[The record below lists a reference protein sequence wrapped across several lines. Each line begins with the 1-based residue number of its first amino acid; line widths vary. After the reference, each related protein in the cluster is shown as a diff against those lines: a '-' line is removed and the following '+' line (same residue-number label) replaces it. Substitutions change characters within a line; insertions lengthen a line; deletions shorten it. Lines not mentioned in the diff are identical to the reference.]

1 MWAFQRCHRNVSYKF
16 YFCLHGKEPKP
27 LALKKVCKEW
37 GKNVH
42 SYQECKSESLTIKYM
57 QPIDKKIESTQTDG
71 SAVEAI
77 KMEMEEL
84 IEITLTHKNYIY
96 TNRNSMETCNRT
108 TAIFTDALPVLQA
121 LKHSCKEQKKLN
133 DALTELKMQ
142 TDVQLQWMPVH

>member
-1 MWAFQRCHRNVSYKF
+1 
-16 YFCLHGKEPKP
+16 
-27 LALKKVCKEW
+27 
-37 GKNVH
+37 
-42 SYQECKSESLTIKYM
+42 
-57 QPIDKKIESTQTDG
+57 
-71 SAVEAI
+71 
-77 KMEMEEL
+77 MEEL

-96 TNRNSMETCNRT
+96 TNRNSMEKCNRT